1 MKRNR
6 GLYDNLEVGCVR
18 DSIYILFF
26 DILWPFRRM
35 SCSFLSFKVNLT
47 SFRESQKLRIAW
59 LAKLSKFHFCSI
71 TYKSKSLKKNV
82 LLKRFF
88 AYYLRSCMI
97 LQICALQY
105 RSTIFEN
112 QVGC

>member
-1 MKRNR
+1 MQVANFFQKIMKRNR

-71 TYKSKSLKKNV
+71 TKITKAKNCLACQIV
-82 LLKRFF
+82 KIIPIIDPANFLC
-88 AYYLRSCMI
+88 LR
-97 LQICALQY
+97 
-105 RSTIFEN
+105 
-112 QVGC
+112 